1 MNKLVPGYF
10 SRENAAGV
18 LSNGSC
24 CGNDTASERSMVRKF
39 IVDSVNYWADEYHID
54 GFRFDLVGLIDVQ
67 TIDEII
73 RTVRQKH
80 PHCIFYGEG
89 WNMKTEVTKP
99 NVPLAVQG
107 SAGRLPSSMTPCGIH
122 CEALCLTTTCRAT
135 SPVNQWTAPI
145 CWNASRGGCPGA
157 ATPARLSIMSPAMIT
172 IPSTTELPRHC
183 LRLTQ
188 QSWRGAADSPQPSP
202 C

>member
-1 MNKLVPGYF
+1 M
-10 SRENAAGV
+10 
-18 LSNGSC
+18 
-24 CGNDTASERSMVRKF
+24 
-39 IVDSVNYWADEYHID
+39 NYWADEYHID

-67 TIDEII
+67 TIGEII

-107 SAGRLPSSMTPCGIH
+107 SAGRLPEFAFFNDT
-122 CEALCLTTTCRAT
+122 LRDTL
-135 SPVNQWTAPI
+135 
-145 CWNASRGGCPGA
+145 RGSVFDDHLPGYISDQSVDSA
-157 ATPARLSIMSPAMIT
+157 HLLECFRGRMIT
-172 IPSTTELPRHC
+172 TPSTTELPRHC